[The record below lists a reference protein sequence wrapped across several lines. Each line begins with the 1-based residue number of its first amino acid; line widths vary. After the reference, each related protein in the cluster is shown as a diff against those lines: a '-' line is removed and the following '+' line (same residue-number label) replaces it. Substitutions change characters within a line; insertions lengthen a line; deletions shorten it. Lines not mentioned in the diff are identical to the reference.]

1 MKRCSYSV
9 VRQEGICLTET
20 EIKLSCESRAR
31 LLSAFSDDLIQGA
44 AVAPAET
51 LDMRSVY
58 YDTADHA
65 LHAAHCALRF
75 RSENGVGRITV
86 KTDPPGA
93 DAVSGVPGLAVH
105 GEYECAAES
114 LAEGLPRLLPL
125 LPSATAIIL
134 TKLLPDIEPIASV
147 EFRRIEQVA
156 CVSGAVI
163 AFALDDGF
171 VNDCPAASFFVLEAE
186 LKHGSAGTLRSVCA
200 GLSEKYALSPV
211 ETSKLRRALDHR
223 AHKSPDV

>member
-1 MKRCSYSV
+1 M
-9 VRQEGICLTET
+9 TET
-20 EIKLSCESRAR
+20 EIKLSCESRTR
-31 LLSAFSDDLIQGA
+31 LLSAFNDDLIQGA

-75 RSENGVGRITV
+75 RAENGIGRITV
-86 KTDPPGA
+86 KTDPHPA
-93 DAVSGVPGLAVH
+93 DVVSDVPGLAVR

-125 LPSATAIIL
+125 LPPETSGML
-134 TKLLPDIEPIASV
+134 SGLLPGIAPIASV
-147 EFRRIEQVA
+147 EFRRIEQAV

-163 AFALDDGF
+163 AFALDEGF
-171 VNDCPAASFFVLEAE
+171 VNGCPSASFFELEAE
-186 LKHGSAGTLRSVCA
+186 LKHGSAETLRSVCA
-200 GLSEKYALSPV
+200 RLA
-211 ETSKLRRALDHR
+211 
-223 AHKSPDV
+223 

>member
-1 MKRCSYSV
+1 MRFRSYSV
-9 VRQEGICLTET
+9 DRQEGICLTET
-20 EIKLSCESRAR
+20 EIKLSCESRTR
-31 LLSAFSDDLIQGA
+31 LLSAFNDDLIQGA

-75 RSENGVGRITV
+75 RAENGIGRITV
-86 KTDPPGA
+86 KTDPHPA
-93 DAVSGVPGLAVH
+93 DAVSDVPGLAVR

-125 LPSATAIIL
+125 LPPETSGML
-134 TKLLPDIEPIASV
+134 SGLLPGIAPIASV
-147 EFRRIEQVA
+147 EFRRIEQAV

-163 AFALDDGF
+163 AFALDEGF
-171 VNDCPAASFFVLEAE
+171 VNGCPSASFFELEAE
-186 LKHGSAGTLRSVCA
+186 LKHGSAETLRSVCA
-200 GLSEKYALSPV
+200 RLAEKYALSPV

-223 AHKSPDV
+223 ALANP

>member
-1 MKRCSYSV
+1 MRFRSYSV
-9 VRQEGICLTET
+9 DRQEGICLTET
-20 EIKLSCESRAR
+20 EIKLSCESRTR
-31 LLSAFSDDLIQGA
+31 LLSAFNDDLIQGA

-75 RSENGVGRITV
+75 RAENGIGRITV
-86 KTDPPGA
+86 KPAPHPA
-93 DAVSGVPGLAVH
+93 DVVSDVPGLAVR

-125 LPSATAIIL
+125 LPPETSGML
-134 TKLLPDIEPIASV
+134 SGLLPGIAPIASV
-147 EFRRIEQVA
+147 EFRRIEQAV

-163 AFALDDGF
+163 AFALDEGF
-171 VNDCPAASFFVLEAE
+171 VNGCPSASFFELEAE
-186 LKHGSAGTLRSVCA
+186 LKHGSAETLRSVCA
-200 GLSEKYALSPV
+200 RLAEKYALSPV

-223 AHKSPDV
+223 ALANP